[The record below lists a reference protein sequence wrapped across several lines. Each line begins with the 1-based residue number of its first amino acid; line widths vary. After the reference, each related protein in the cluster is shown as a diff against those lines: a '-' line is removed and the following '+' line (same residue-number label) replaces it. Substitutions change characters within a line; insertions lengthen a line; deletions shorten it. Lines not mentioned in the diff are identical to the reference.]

1 MKYSDQQRIGKIR
14 ETTEKLLDYVQRE
27 RVTPDQILE
36 NETVQWTVRHRCTTL
51 GSRSITCPPL

>member
-1 MKYSDQQRIGKIR
+1 MKYSDQQRIEKIR

-36 NETVQWTVRHRCTTL
+36 NETVQ
-51 GSRSITCPPL
+51 